1 MGYRCPQPKNY
12 PQRRTSAEQEGYAEF
27 TRSMRA
33 EYAPRMFLLAATLSG
48 TMEEVIA
55 VDAEMRNAA
64 AARGFDAQLSFDNFG
79 GLDDGITFEM
89 MLSQFKNLLDK
100 VNEAL
105 PTQEDVM
112 SEEEDGDVMNDE
124 VLED

>member
-1 MGYRCPQPKNY
+1 
-12 PQRRTSAEQEGYAEF
+12 
-27 TRSMRA
+27 MRA

-64 AARGFDAQLSFDNFG
+64 AARGFDAQLSFDNLG